1 MNHKFHH
8 LEVLCHLI
16 SSFGYECKVLTKS
29 YSKPMIF
36 TVCDE
41 KNNKK
46 KKIVDFTMF
55 FWFEKA

>member
-1 MNHKFHH
+1 
-8 LEVLCHLI
+8 
-16 SSFGYECKVLTKS
+16 
-29 YSKPMIF
+29 MIF

-46 KKIVDFTMF
+46 RKKIVDFTMF